1 MLRRTRVSHQGLE
14 NMHRTLILSITAIA
28 VCVTSGWAG
37 EAKNDFDPD
46 AKFASFKTFAIIGG
60 KDLERSG
67 WLDEPE
73 MRERFKNFISGALE
87 MRGLKEVPKDAP
99 HTLAV
104 RFWVARRAKQDV
116 EVIGIDMWGGYPAY
130 WGGMWGYSYEE
141 YVIHNYVQGTMIVDV
156 IDPATK
162 ELVWRT
168 FLKQKIEDRAKAYNE
183 AKKNLYKAFAVW
195 PPSTEEREKM
205 RRERA
210 KLEARYKQ

>member
-1 MLRRTRVSHQGLE
+1 M
-14 NMHRTLILSITAIA
+14 NPTLMISIAA
-28 VCVTSGWAG
+28 VTMFAAPARAG
-37 EAKNDFDPD
+37 DAKNDFDPNAD
-46 AKFASFKTFAIIGG
+46 FSRFKTFAIIGG

-87 MRGLKEVPKDAP
+87 MRGLSEVPKDAP
-99 HTLAV
+99 HNLAV

-116 EVIGIDMWGGYPAY
+116 EVVGIDMWGGYPPY
-130 WGGMWGYSYEE
+130 WGGAWGYSYQE
-141 YVIHNYVQGTMIVDV
+141 YVIHNYVQGTLIVDL

-168 FLKQKIEDRAKAYNE
+168 FLKQKIEDRAKAYVE
-183 AKKNLYKAFAVW
+183 AKKNLYKAMTEW
-195 PPSTEEREKM
+195 PPSSEQKEKM

-210 KLEARYKQ
+210 KLEARYK